1 MEWMLQVVDE
11 IDDVFGALRQWCIG
25 LGAEIGI
32 VLAGAL
38 GITAIGAAV
47 VNGAQITLL
56 CAVAG
61 TLATAALLKINARQM
76 PSVD

>member
-11 IDDVFGALRQWCIG
+11 IDDAVGALRQWCVG

-32 VLAGAL
+32 APFGAL
-38 GITAIGAAV
+38 GLGAIGAAV
-47 VNGAQITLL
+47 VTGAEITLL

-61 TLATAALLKINARQM
+61 ILGTAALLKIHARQL
-76 PSVD
+76 PATR